1 MKYYEDDYLA
11 VFSNLRSFLP

>member
-11 VFSNLRSFLP
+11 VFSNLRSLLP